1 MNILMMHICFV
12 IIYGMVIPFTVHK
25 AVGNDHQCIKFLSLR
40 FDVDFKLEIQT
51 LVSIIVFIMQ

>member
-1 MNILMMHICFV
+1 MMHICFV

-51 LVSIIVFIMQ
+51 LVSIIVFVMQ